1 MCMGGVYGWY
11 VRAEA
16 AVSRL
21 GSAEDIVGKEAM
33 ASGERGEAMALGH
46 L

>member
-1 MCMGGVYGWY
+1 MGGMYGRY
-11 VRAEA
+11 VWAEA
-16 AVSRL
+16 AVSGL

-33 ASGERGEAMALGH
+33 ASWERGEAMAVSH